1 MCSVRLQRVKSK
13 ADIRAFAALPRR
25 LYGSFTDYVAPLDII
40 QCDMMN
46 ASKNPFF
53 LHAEAAYWIAE
64 KNGRKVGRI
73 SAQIDKLDAMRGRP
87 NLGHFGNL
95 AAIDDAETVAALFDA
110 AEKWLAERNMTEVT
124 GPFNLSVNG
133 ESGLMVSGH
142 KERNMFL
149 TPWDPPYLADLVEAA
164 GYTKARDLHSF
175 EYTDIEAPIEMANR
189 FAAMSAK
196 MKIHTYLV
204 KASEIE
210 SKLDT
215 VLKLFND
222 AWENN
227 WGFVPMTREELAH
240 MAKDL
245 KPLLADECLAIVE
258 VEGEPAAFALAL
270 PNLNEMSA
278 GLDGRLLPFGWA
290 KLAWKVKRRAYTS
303 GRLLLMGVNRQH
315 RETGLGAGIALL
327 AIEKMREGVAKLGIR
342 TAELGWVLDDNR
354 PMLRMLDL
362 MHARRYKT
370 HRVYQKVLVETRANE
385 GNNSSQ
391 PYGAKNK

>member
-13 ADIRAFAALPRR
+13 AEIRSFAALPRR

-53 LHAEAAYWIAE
+53 QHAEAAYWIAE

-73 SAQIDKLDAMRGRP
+73 SAQIDKLDATRDRP

-110 AEKWLAERNMTEVT
+110 VEQWLAERRMTTVT
-124 GPFNLSVNG
+124 GPFNLSING

-142 KERNMFL
+142 KERHMFL
-149 TPWDPPYLADLVEAA
+149 TPWDPPYLDARVKAA
-164 GYTKARDLHSF
+164 GYTKVRDLHSF
-175 EYTDIEAPIEMANR
+175 EFTDMDKPIEMANR
-189 FAAMSAK
+189 FAVMSAK
-196 MKIHTYLV
+196 MKIRTYLAPV
-204 KASEIE
+204 STIN

-245 KPLLADECLAIVE
+245 KPLLTDECLSIVE
-258 VEGEPAAFALAL
+258 VDGVPAAFALAL
-270 PNLNEMSA
+270 PNLTEVSA
-278 GLDGRLLPFGWA
+278 DLDGQLLPLGWA
-290 KLAWKVKRRAYTS
+290 RLGWRVKRRAYTS
-303 GRLLLMGVNRQH
+303 GRLLLMGVSRQY
-315 RETGLGAGIALL
+315 RETGLGAGLALL
-327 AIEKMREGVAKLGIR
+327 AIEKMREGVIRLGIR
-342 TAELGWVLDDNR
+342 TAELGWVLEDNR
-354 PMLRMLDL
+354 PLLRMLDL
-362 MHARRYKT
+362 LNVRRYKT
-370 HRVYQKVLVETRANE
+370 HRVYQKSLVETPAS
-385 GNNSSQ
+385 GCKVSS
-391 PYGAKNK
+391 

>member
-1 MCSVRLQRVKSK
+1 MCSVRLQRVESKSE
-13 ADIRAFAALPRR
+13 IRAFAALPRR
-25 LYGSFTDYVAPLDII
+25 LYGSFAEYVAPLDII
-40 QCDMMN
+40 QCDIMN
-46 ASKNPFF
+46 VSKNPFF
-53 LHAEAAYWIAE
+53 EHAEAAFWIAE
-64 KNGRKVGRI
+64 NNGRAVGRI
-73 SAQIDKLDAMRGRP
+73 SAQIDKLDATRDRP
-87 NLGHFGNL
+87 GLGHFGNL
-95 AAIDDAETVAALFDA
+95 AAINDAETVAAMFDA
-110 AEKWLAERNMTEVT
+110 AEEWLAERDMTEIT

-149 TPWDPPYLADLVEAA
+149 TPWDPPYLAARVEAA
-164 GYTKARDLHSF
+164 GYTKARDLYSF
-175 EYTDIEAPIEMANR
+175 EYTDIDSPIEMANR

-196 MKIHTYLV
+196 MKIHTYLAQ
-204 KASEIE
+204 ASTIE

-245 KPLLADECLAIVE
+245 KLLLTDECLAIVE

-270 PNLNEMSA
+270 PNLNELSA
-278 GLDGRLLPFGWA
+278 DLDGRLLPFGWA

-303 GRLLLMGVNRQH
+303 GRLLLMGVSRQH
-315 RETGLGAGIALL
+315 RETGLGAGFALL

-342 TAELGWVLDDNR
+342 TAELGWVLDDNK

-362 MHARRYKT
+362 MNARRYKT
-370 HRVYQKVLVETRANE
+370 HRVYRKLLVETRANG
-385 GNNSSQ
+385 GNISSQ
-391 PYGAKNK
+391 PYGAKSK